1 MKKKTFRN
9 LSSLS
14 IVIPFF
20 NEKKRL
26 HIAFKNIN
34 TFIKKKYINITEILF
49 VDDGSTDN
57 GNILI
62 KKFFLTSSKGLHRV
76 NLLSIFLIGFI
87 ADKPF
92 NPLPLESL
100 IKKVSTWSSRL
111 CAVNIVLILFFLQ

>member
-9 LSSLS
+9 LNSLS

-62 KKFFLTSSKGLHRV
+62 KKFFEK
-76 NLLSIFLIGFI
+76 
-87 ADKPF
+87 
-92 NPLPLESL
+92 
-100 IKKVSTWSSRL
+100 IKKKKIYL
-111 CAVNIVLILFFLQ
+111 